1 MDKKLSNE
9 LEVRAAARTMMAN
22 ARAQQLD
29 TNTMIHQWLE
39 ENKDIQGDDEQ
50 FRILASLLSLPEDQ
64 FALLAPVFLEEMEHG
79 YNDPATQLVLVQMY
93 NLQGVK
99 EEDLRE
105 EYFKLADAIDEV
117 ADQFSAQKRDF
128 LKQMLFLNLNVMAAA
143 EGIAKRIIN
152 IPIELCHPN
161 AKMPAYAHLTDAGMD
176 IYALEDITI
185 APGETVLVP
194 TGIKVALPAG
204 YELQV
209 RPKSG
214 RCLKTKLRVANTPGT
229 IDAGYRDEIG
239 VIIDNIDAPIRK
251 IHIPDNNRPLTIGDI
266 EFGQSYTIGK
276 GEKFAQLVLSEVPKV
291 AWYQVDSVTNA
302 EGENRNG
309 GFGSSSIYSKED
321 PRYGSD
327 LV

>member
-176 IYALEDITI
+176 IYALEDIII
-185 APGETVLVP
+185 APGETVLIP

-309 GFGSSSIYSKED
+309 GFGST
-321 PRYGSD
+321 G
-327 LV
+327 LQ